1 MCLKLLQDSCS
12 EAMIRLFV
20 FFLNFLFI
28 IVGVALACIGIW
40 MEVEY
45 TKIEVCDFFMILPIF
60 TSCPFRPD
68 NDGRP
73 LFTWM
78 TGLVKK
84 SGKLRFS
91 VLKIRF

>member
-28 IVGVALACIGIW
+28 IVGVVLACIGIW

-45 TKIEVCDFFMILPIF
+45 TKIEVRNIIRAKLWV
-60 TSCPFRPD
+60 SRP
-68 NDGRP
+68 G
-73 LFTWM
+73 FYAY
-78 TGLVKK
+78 GIQ
-84 SGKLRFS
+84 S
-91 VLKIRF
+91 

>member
-28 IVGVALACIGIW
+28 IVGVVLACIGIW

-45 TKIEVCDFFMILPIF
+45 TKIEVRNIIAKVMCI
-60 TSCPFRPD
+60 
-68 NDGRP
+68 
-73 LFTWM
+73 
-78 TGLVKK
+78 K
-84 SGKLRFS
+84 SGP
-91 VLKIRF
+91 KITKIGFQIWSKFGE

>member
-45 TKIEVCDFFMILPIF
+45 TKIEVCNFSYDITHF
-60 TSCPFRPD
+60 CRH
-68 NDGRP
+68 
-73 LFTWM
+73 
-78 TGLVKK
+78 V
-84 SGKLRFS
+84 RFA
-91 VLKIRF
+91 LITMDDHFLHG

>member
-28 IVGVALACIGIW
+28 IVGVVLACIGIW

-45 TKIEVCDFFMILPIF
+45 TKIEVRNVI
-60 TSCPFRPD
+60 
-68 NDGRP
+68 
-73 LFTWM
+73 
-78 TGLVKK
+78 
-84 SGKLRFS
+84 
-91 VLKIRF
+91 IRF

>member
-45 TKIEVCDFFMILPIF
+45 TKIEVCGLFMISPVFCHHVRFALITLDDHFFGPIRY
-60 TSCPFRPD
+60 P
-68 NDGRP
+68 N
-73 LFTWM
+73 
-78 TGLVKK
+78 
-84 SGKLRFS
+84 FS
-91 VLKIRF
+91 PEF

>member
-28 IVGVALACIGIW
+28 IVGVVLACIGIW

-45 TKIEVCDFFMILPIF
+45 TKIEVRNIAKVMCI
-60 TSCPFRPD
+60 
-68 NDGRP
+68 
-73 LFTWM
+73 
-78 TGLVKK
+78 K
-84 SGKLRFS
+84 SGP
-91 VLKIRF
+91 KITKIGFQIWSKFGE

>member
-45 TKIEVCDFFMILPIF
+45 TKIEVCNFFYDFTHFH
-60 TSCPFRPD
+60 
-68 NDGRP
+68 
-73 LFTWM
+73 
-78 TGLVKK
+78 LVM
-84 SGKLRFS
+84 S
-91 VLKIRF
+91 VSP

>member
-28 IVGVALACIGIW
+28 IVGVVLACIGIW

-45 TKIEVCDFFMILPIF
+45 TKIEVRNNNSKFQSGWSKRMQVIF
-60 TSCPFRPD
+60 NLSLSLC
-68 NDGRP
+68 
-73 LFTWM
+73 W
-78 TGLVKK
+78 
-84 SGKLRFS
+84 S
-91 VLKIRF
+91 VHFAS

>member
-45 TKIEVCDFFMILPIF
+45 TKIEV
-60 TSCPFRPD
+60 
-68 NDGRP
+68 N
-73 LFTWM
+73 
-78 TGLVKK
+78 
-84 SGKLRFS
+84 
-91 VLKIRF
+91 VLKILLLKSISFHS